1 MRNKF
6 LITILIIILVVVYS
20 LLGLDYIK
28 QQPEQAVLIN
38 RISDTGQ
45 ALAQLPEPPPDLD
58 GKLAVAEAKFS
69 AAQNS
74 FPAELN
80 STQFINYIIK
90 LAERYHVTVIPLSTD
105 AWSTQTFRNY
115 DYNILRLDVAV
126 SGSYPQ
132 LVSFIS
138 KLEDGDY
145 RTLVIED
152 VILTGITEQADAAGD
167 NTETGEVKGNLQLAI
182 YTQPYPEAKA
192 GKDEG

>member
-6 LITILIIILVVVYS
+6 LITILIIAIGAVYC
-20 LLGLDYIK
+20 LFGLNYIK
-28 QQPEQAVLIN
+28 QQPEQAALIN

-45 ALAQLPEPPPDLD
+45 ALAQLPVPPQDLD
-58 GKLAVAEAKFS
+58 GKLAAAEAKLS
-69 AAQNS
+69 TAQNS

-80 STQFINYIIK
+80 STQFINYVIN
-90 LAERYHVTVIPLSTD
+90 LAERYHVTVIPFTTD

-115 DYNILRLDVAV
+115 DYNILRLDMAV

-138 KLEDGDY
+138 KLEEGDY

-152 VILTGITEQADAAGD
+152 VILTRYPEQADAAGD